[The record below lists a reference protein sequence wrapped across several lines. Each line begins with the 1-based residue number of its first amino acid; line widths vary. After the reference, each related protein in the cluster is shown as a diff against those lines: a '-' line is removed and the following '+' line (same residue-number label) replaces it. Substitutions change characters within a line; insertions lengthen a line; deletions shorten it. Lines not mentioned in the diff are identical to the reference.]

1 MKIKDIMTTS
11 VEIVSPDDTIQEA
24 ARRMRAEDCGIL
36 PVGKDDR
43 LVGIITDRDIVT
55 RAVARGLDPDDA
67 CVGDVMSVEVKYV
80 YEDESLDDLA
90 HKMAVL
96 QVKRLP
102 VLNRQKRLVGIV
114 SLSDIALAK
123 GGVDDAVVALSGI
136 SRPWGNTT
144 AHI

>member
-11 VEIVSPDDTIQEA
+11 VETVSPDDTLQEA
-24 ARRMRAEDCGIL
+24 ARKMRVEDCGIL

-43 LVGIITDRDIVT
+43 MVGVITDRYIVT

-67 CVGDVMSVEVKYV
+67 CVGDVMSVDVKYV

-90 HKMAVL
+90 HNMAAL

-114 SLSDIALAK
+114 SLSDMALAK
-123 GGVDDAVVALSGI
+123 GGVQDAVLALSGI

>member
-1 MKIKDIMTTS
+1 MKIKDIMTTA
-11 VEIVSPDDTIQEA
+11 VEIASPDDTLQEA
-24 ARRMRAEDCGIL
+24 ARRMRVEDCGIL

-80 YEDESLDDLA
+80 YDDESLDDLA
-90 HKMAVL
+90 HKMSAL
-96 QVKRLP
+96 QVKCLP
-102 VLNRQKRLVGIV
+102 VLNREKRLVGIV
-114 SLSDIALAK
+114 SLSDMALAK
-123 GGVDDAVVALSGI
+123 GSVQDAAIALSGI

>member
-11 VEIVSPDDTIQEA
+11 VEITSPDDTLQEA
-24 ARRMRAEDCGIL
+24 ARKMRLKDCGIL
-36 PVGKDDR
+36 PVGKNDR

-67 CVGDVMSVEVKYV
+67 CVGDVMSVDIKYV

-90 HKMAVL
+90 HNMAAL

-123 GGVDDAVVALSGI
+123 DSVQDAAVALSGI